1 MSDLL
6 DSASAPAQTNVPS
19 TSTNVPMD
27 VPEFLKSA
35 NLEPEYLNEP
45 AIKNMKDLPSLVKS
59 YLHAQKMVG
68 ADKVVIPGK
77 NATPEQWNEVYNKLG
92 LPKKEEYKIN
102 KGEKAVLGDEFYT
115 KAAEL
120 GHEMGILPHQM
131 QGFISK
137 LEADAAAKVT
147 NQQKLV
153 EQAQTESINNLK
165 KEWGDAFEAKIFNA
179 KEVLE
184 KFGDDET
191 KAYIRESGLGNE
203 PKIVKFLAKIGSSLK
218 EARVI
223 DGKADA
229 GTPADLQSHLD
240 GILKDKNHPYWNK
253 DHIGHAAAAK
263 EVEQLFAK
271 LHN

>member
-6 DSASAPAQTNVPS
+6 DSATPPAQTTVPPA
-19 TSTNVPMD
+19 STNVPLD

-77 NATPEQWNEVYNKLG
+77 NATPEQWNEVFNKLG
-92 LPKKEEYKIN
+92 LPKKEEYKLN
-102 KGEKAVLGDEFYT
+102 KGDKAVLGDEFYA

-137 LEADAAAKVT
+137 LEVDASNKSS
-147 NQQKLV
+147 NQQKLAQ
-153 EQAQTESINNLK
+153 EAQAESINNLK
-165 KEWGDAFEAKIFNA
+165 KEWGDAFEAKIHNA

-184 KFGDDET
+184 KFGDDEI
-191 KAYIRESGLGNE
+191 KNYIRESGLGNE
-203 PKIVKFLAKIGSSLK
+203 PKIVKFLAKIGSSLQ

-253 DHIGHAAAAK
+253 DNIGHAAAAK